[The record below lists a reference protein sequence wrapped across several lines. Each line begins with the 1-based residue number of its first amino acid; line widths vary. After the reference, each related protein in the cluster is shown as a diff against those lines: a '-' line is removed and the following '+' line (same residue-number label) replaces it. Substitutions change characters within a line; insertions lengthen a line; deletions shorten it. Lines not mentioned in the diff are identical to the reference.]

1 MRQST
6 VVGTAVVKLEPENT
20 ASARVALRTG
30 FTYAGRLREQNDKTF
45 RLDERALVEGQVVR
59 VA

>member
-1 MRQST
+1 M
-6 VVGTAVVKLEPENT
+6 GTAVVKLEPENT